1 MNISEKNSNAPL
13 DENMKKLISSTKGLE
28 ESLLD
33 YANFK
38 PAKKQ
43 FTGQTEK
50 NSENSNFEQIK
61 ANKYKQ
67 MIDKIFEF
75 KYLNIKRFMNNT
87 SFS

>member
-1 MNISEKNSNAPL
+1 MSDKNSNGML
-13 DENMKKLISSTKGLE
+13 DENMKKLITSTKGLE

-43 FTGQTEK
+43 FTGQADK
-50 NSENSNFEQIK
+50 NNDNTNFEHVK
-61 ANKYKQ
+61 TNKYKQ

-75 KYLNIKRFMNNT
+75 K
-87 SFS
+87 

>member
-1 MNISEKNSNAPL
+1 MNISEKNSNGML

-43 FTGQTEK
+43 FTGQIDK
-50 NSENSNFEQIK
+50 NTDITNFEQIK
-61 ANKYKQ
+61 TNKYKQ

-75 KYLNIKRFMNNT
+75 K
-87 SFS
+87 